1 MLLFPKVLL
10 QTLNWGKYDF
20 FNLKKLIIEEVLAI
34 DLQILFDKYQ
44 ADLTVYIPLY
54 FNFLFHWNLYLQQF
68 YFIILIDLEKLWIAE
83 VC

>member
-1 MLLFPKVLL
+1 M
-10 QTLNWGKYDF
+10 
-20 FNLKKLIIEEVLAI
+20 LAI
-34 DLQILFDKYQ
+34 DLKILFDKYQ
-44 ADLTVYIPLY
+44 ADLTVYIHLY